1 MSYIEHFGL
10 DREPFSNAPDA
21 RFYFN
26 SQQHSE
32 ALLRLMHA
40 VDSNKGL
47 ALLIGGVGTGKT
59 TLARRMLDNLP
70 EDRYES
76 SLLVMVHSG
85 ITTEW
90 ILTRIAMQLGV
101 ESPEHDRLPLLKQL
115 YERLLQIEKSGRRA
129 VVLIDE
135 AQMLQSRELMEE
147 FRGLLNLE
155 IPGKKLLNIVFFGL
169 PEVEDCLRL
178 DEPLAQRVAV
188 RYQLKSLS
196 ADITESY
203 IKHRLQVAGARRM
216 PFSVETMGLI
226 HSFTGGVPRLI
237 NTVCDNCLFEAFLR
251 KHEKVDANIVHSVVG
266 DLGLFRQPQSV
277 MPAGQETGTED
288 LDEIESMLDRLEQKF

>member
-1 MSYIEHFGL
+1 MDYLTHFAL

-26 SQQHSE
+26 SEQHSQ
-32 ALLRLMHA
+32 ALLRLMYA

-47 ALLIGGVGTGKT
+47 AVLVGGVGTGKT
-59 TLARRMLDNLP
+59 TLARRMLDSLS
-70 EDRYES
+70 EEQYES

-101 ESPEHDRLPLLKQL
+101 TEPAGDRLSILKQL
-115 YERLLQIEKSGRRA
+115 YDRLLAIEAEGRRA

-188 RYQLKSLS
+188 KYHLKSL
-196 ADITESY
+196 DVNITESY
-203 IKHRLQVAGARRM
+203 IKHRLLVAGAKRM
-216 PFSVETMGLI
+216 LFEGDALPLVHRFSA
-226 HSFTGGVPRLI
+226 GVPRLI
-237 NTVCDNCLFEAFLR
+237 NTICDNCLFEAFIR
-251 KHEKVDANIVHSVVG
+251 HQESVSNKIVFSVAG
-266 DLGLFRQPQSV
+266 DLGLPELPVDKIQE
-277 MPAGQETGTED
+277 PAVKED
-288 LDEIESMLDRLEQKF
+288 LDEIENLLDRLEQKL